1 MAFERTRIEGLEHA
15 IRQFRRAPE
24 VARKHIGEAIRRTEL
39 SVADRVFDSA
49 PRDTGLLRRS
59 VESKTTGLTARIVI
73 EADAYYWRFVEFGTV
88 KLPAR
93 PFIRPSAEREQ
104 APMIKRISDAGA
116 RMERELSL

>member
-39 SVADRVFDSA
+39 SAADRVFDSA

-59 VESKTTGLTARIVI
+59 VESKTTGLIARIVI
-73 EADAYYWRFVEFGTV
+73 EAEAYYWRFVEFGTV
-88 KLPAR
+88 KMSAR
-93 PFIRPSAEREQ
+93 PFIRPSAEQEQ

>member
-24 VARKHIGEAIRRTEL
+24 LARKHIGEAIRRTEL
-39 SVADRVFDSA
+39 SAADRVFDSA

-88 KLPAR
+88 KLAAR

-104 APMIKRISDAGA
+104 APMIKRIADAGG
-116 RMERELSL
+116 RMERELNF